1 MMIYN
6 VMDYGALG
14 DGASNDTSAIQ
25 AAIDA
30 CSRNG
35 GGRVLLEGGHIYRCG
50 TLILRSFVELHLE
63 MGSVLK
69 GSDRLEDYNL
79 LGLQKRIPERMTV
92 PSYENCEFNGMP
104 TLYFLYAKDCESVSI
119 TGFGSVDG
127 NEKIFYGD
135 RNANHIDGWFYPR
148 VPLLFLE
155 HVSHLTLQQV
165 TLKNS
170 AFWTVHMVGC
180 SDVLIDGI
188 RILNNLQMA
197 NCDGI
202 DPDHCHDVRIAN
214 CHIETADDCIVFK
227 NTASAMQYGPCE
239 NIVVTN
245 CTMIS
250 SSAAVKFGTE
260 SEDLFR
266 NILVQNCVIHD
277 SNRAISLQL
286 RDKGSIEHVIFSNI
300 SIQTR
305 FFPEQWWGAAE
316 PISVTAVRRKK
327 DTCVGQ
333 IRDVVFSN
341 IQCESEN
348 GVLIYGEPEGAT
360 IRDLRFEHVSLH
372 LKKPARMQQNWH
384 DLRPC
389 TWDGK
394 VAASPAA
401 IYVRNAQ
408 DILYDDLRIEFP
420 DGMEDGC
427 ELREDVENCRNIQFL
442 PERENE

>member
-1 MMIYN
+1 M
-6 VMDYGALG
+6 
-14 DGASNDTSAIQ
+14 ND
-25 AAIDA
+25 
-30 CSRNG
+30 
-35 GGRVLLEGGHIYRCG
+35 
-50 TLILRSFVELHLE
+50 
-63 MGSVLK
+63 
-69 GSDRLEDYNL
+69 
-79 LGLQKRIPERMTV
+79 
-92 PSYENCEFNGMP
+92 
-104 TLYFLYAKDCESVSI
+104 
-119 TGFGSVDG
+119 
-127 NEKIFYGD
+127 
-135 RNANHIDGWFYPR
+135 NHIDGWFYPR

-155 HVSHLTLQQV
+155 DVSHLTLQQV

-180 SDVLIDGI
+180 RDVLIDGI

-202 DPDHCHDVRIAN
+202 DPDHCRDVRIAN

-227 NTASAMQYGPCE
+227 NTADAMQYGPCE

-245 CTMIS
+245 CTMVS

-286 RDKGSIEHVIFSNI
+286 RDQGSIEHVIFSNI
-300 SIQTR
+300 SIRTH
-305 FFPEQWWGAAE
+305 FFTEQWWGTAE
-316 PISVTAVRRKK
+316 PISVTAVRRKE
-327 DTCVGQ
+327 DTCVGE

-348 GVLIYGEPEGAT
+348 GILIYGEPEGT
-360 IRDLRFEHVSLH
+360 IRDLRFEHVSLC
-372 LKKPARMQQNWH
+372 LKNSVHMQKNWH

-394 VAASPAA
+394 VEASSAAVFSRN
-401 IYVRNAQ
+401 VR
-408 DILYDDLRIEFP
+408 DVIFDDLRIEFP
-420 DGMEDGC
+420 EETKESNALKED
-427 ELREDVENCRNIQFL
+427 LENCRNIQFL
-442 PERENE
+442 Q